1 MNEMQILPNSPEA
14 RDIAYHFHGY
24 TNAAAHAET
33 GPMII
38 ERGEG
43 IYVYDSN
50 GNRYIEALS
59 GLWSAAVGFNEPRL
73 AKAAAD
79 QMAKLP
85 FYHNFGHKS
94 HGPAIDL
101 AEKLISL
108 APVPMSKVFFTN
120 SGSEAND
127 TVLKMLWYRSN
138 ALGQPER
145 KKVIARQRGY
155 HGVTIAAGSLT
166 GLPNNHRSFD
176 LPIDRV
182 LHTTCPH
189 YWKDGKGGETE
200 EEFATRC
207 ATDLESL
214 IEAEGP
220 ETIAAFFA
228 EPVMGAGGVVV
239 PPRTYWD
246 KIQAVLDKYDIL
258 LVADEVICGFGRT
271 GNMFGCE
278 TFGFEPD
285 AMTLAKQLSSG
296 YMPISAVLL
305 TEEMHEVLA
314 DQSRKIGTFA
324 HGFTYGGHPVPAAV
338 ALRTMELM
346 EERDV
351 LGHVRRV
358 APAFQARIGA
368 YADHPLVGDT
378 RGVGLLGAVELVAD
392 KSAKRAFEPTGTVG
406 GHLAARA
413 EAHGLI
419 TRNLGDTMAFCPP
432 LIIQEDEI
440 AELFDRFDRA
450 LDETQAW
457 VERENLRAA

>member
-1 MNEMQILPNSPEA
+1 MNDHLSAAA
-14 RDIAYHFHGY
+14 RRDVTYGIHPY
-24 TNAAAHAET
+24 TNLARHAED
-33 GPMII
+33 GPSIMTHGHGITVTDA
-38 ERGEG
+38 EG
-43 IYVYDSN
+43 ND
-50 GNRYIEALS
+50 YIEAMA
-59 GLWSAAVGFNEPRL
+59 GLWCTSLGFGEEELVEAALKQMRALPAYHVFNGRSS
-73 AKAAAD
+73 
-79 QMAKLP
+79 LP
-85 FYHNFGHKS
+85 F
-94 HGPAIDL
+94 IDL
-101 AEKLISL
+101 AEKLVGMTP
-108 APVPMSKVFFTN
+108 ANMTRAFFAN

-127 TVLKMLWYRSN
+127 SLVKLVWYANN
-138 ALGQPER
+138 ALGRPA
-145 KKVIARQRGY
+145 KKKIISRVRGY
-155 HGVTIAAGSLT
+155 HGVTIAAASLT
-166 GLPNNHRSFD
+166 GIPTNHRDFD
-176 LPIDRV
+176 LPIAGI
-182 LHTTCPH
+182 LHTDCPDYYH
-189 YWKDGKGGETE
+189 DAKDGESE
-200 EEFATRC
+200 EEFASRL
-207 ATDLESL
+207 AGNLERL
-214 IEAEGP
+214 ILAEGP
-220 ETIAAFFA
+220 ETVAAFIA
-228 EPVMGAGGVVV
+228 EPVMGAGGVIV
-239 PPRTYWD
+239 PPASYFK
-246 KIQAVLDKYDIL
+246 KIQEVLRRHDVL
-258 LVADEVICGFGRT
+258 LFDDEVICGFGRT

>member
-1 MNEMQILPNSPEA
+1 
-14 RDIAYHFHGY
+14 
-24 TNAAAHAET
+24 
-33 GPMII
+33 
-38 ERGEG
+38 
-43 IYVYDSN
+43 V
-50 GNRYIEALS
+50 
-59 GLWSAAVGFNEPRL
+59 
-73 AKAAAD
+73 
-79 QMAKLP
+79 
-85 FYHNFGHKS
+85 
-94 HGPAIDL
+94 
-101 AEKLISL
+101 
-108 APVPMSKVFFTN
+108 
-120 SGSEAND
+120 
-127 TVLKMLWYRSN
+127 
-138 ALGQPER
+138 
-145 KKVIARQRGY
+145 RGY
-155 HGVTIAAGSLT
+155 HGVTIAAASLT
-166 GLPNNHRSFD
+166 GIPTNHRDFD
-176 LPIDRV
+176 LPIAGI
-182 LHTTCPH
+182 LHTDCPDYYH
-189 YWKDGKGGETE
+189 DAKDGESE
-200 EEFATRC
+200 EEFASRL
-207 ATDLESL
+207 AGNLERL
-214 IEAEGP
+214 ILAEGP
-220 ETIAAFFA
+220 ETVAAFIA
-228 EPVMGAGGVVV
+228 EPVMGAGGVIV
-239 PPRTYWD
+239 PPASYFK
-246 KIQAVLDKYDIL
+246 KIQEVLRRHDVL
-258 LVADEVICGFGRT
+258 LFDDEVICGFGRT